1 MAYEERLNQYAKFKD
16 VVYYIIIA
24 VISFASV
31 AFLPFIGSAIAGTFM
46 WPQGGLE
53 WAIWITGKLL
63 VSIINV
69 LIFYSFLSQGK
80 VNIKNDKRYLEAL
93 EILGRVQQHQK
104 RLKPRSPSKYFG
116 KIWASKGTTLFIT
129 SALSAMVLAEALL
142 VFDLATFLSYV
153 FTVLL
158 AIVFGFLQMLQTE
171 EY

>member
-1 MAYEERLNQYAKFKD
+1 MTYEDRLTNYEKFKQ

-24 VISFASV
+24 VVSFASV
-31 AFLPFIGSAIAGTFM
+31 AFLPFIGSVISGTFV
-46 WPQGGLE
+46 WPHGPLE
-53 WAIWITGKLL
+53 WAIWVTGKIL

-80 VNIKNDKRYLEAL
+80 VNIKDDKHYLEAIEL
-93 EILGRVQQHQK
+93 LKQVQRHQK
-104 RLKPRSPSKYFG
+104 QLKPRSPKKYLSRVWG
-116 KIWASKGTTLFIT
+116 TKGVTLFIT
-129 SALSAMVLAEALL
+129 SILSAMVLSEALL

-158 AIVFGFLQMLQTE
+158 AIVFGFLQMLKTE

>member
-1 MAYEERLNQYAKFKD
+1 M
-16 VVYYIIIA
+16 
-24 VISFASV
+24 
-31 AFLPFIGSAIAGTFM
+31 
-46 WPQGGLE
+46 
-53 WAIWITGKLL
+53 
-63 VSIINV
+63 
-69 LIFYSFLSQGK
+69 SQGK
-80 VNIKNDKRYLEAL
+80 VNIKDDKRYLEAL
-93 EILGRVQQHQK
+93 EILGRVQQHK
-104 RLKPRSPSKYFG
+104 HLKPRSPSKYFG

>member
-1 MAYEERLNQYAKFKD
+1 MGYEERLNQYTKFKD

-80 VNIKNDKRYLEAL
+80 VNIKNDRRYLEAL

-104 RLKPRSPSKYFG
+104 RLKPRSPGKYFG
-116 KIWASKGTTLFIT
+116 KVWASKGTTLFIT

-142 VFDLATFLSYV
+142 VFDLAVFLAYV